1 MADQSLLMLLDEVR
15 GKTLQVLE
23 GVSADEA
30 RWAPPGLQNTILWHA
45 GHSYVVVEWLA
56 MTALGQPPVAPP
68 GWFEIFSWESRPS
81 EVPSHKWPTLAAVVA
96 ELESQRKRLRTTIG
110 DLTEQQLDGASRRN
124 AERTVRYHILHGL
137 HDEARHSGEISLLR
151 KVQSAKRMPRI
162 TRRRI

>member
-23 GVSADEA
+23 GASASA
-30 RWAPPGLQNTILWHA
+30 VRWAPPGLQNTILWHA

-56 MTALGQPPVAPP
+56 MTALGQSPVAPE
-68 GWFEIFSWESRPS
+68 GWFDIFSWESRPS

-96 ELESQRKRLRTTIG
+96 ELESQRKRLRTIIG
-110 DLTEQQLDGASRRN
+110 GLTEQQLESPSRRN

-151 KVQSAKRMPRI
+151 KLQAANRQPA
-162 TRRRI
+162 